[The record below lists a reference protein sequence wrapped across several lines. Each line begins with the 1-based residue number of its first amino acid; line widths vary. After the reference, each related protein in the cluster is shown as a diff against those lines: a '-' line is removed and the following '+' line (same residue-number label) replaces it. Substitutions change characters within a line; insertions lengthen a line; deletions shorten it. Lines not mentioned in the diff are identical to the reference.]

1 MFDCE
6 EYHSEFQALEVKRHT
21 PLTDRLVLH
30 YFELQKLPETITA
43 DSGLELW
50 LALFNAETE
59 EDLKQLEGLEV
70 PGVSQAIAAYRKITV
85 TKEFRE
91 YERLWSKARHDEAQ
105 ALYNAE
111 QNKAFAIAKNLLKM
125 QMAAPQ
131 IAEATGLTLD
141 EIAKIDV

>member
-43 DSGLELW
+43 DSELELW

-105 ALYNAE
+105 ALYNE
-111 QNKAFAIAKNLLKM
+111 RRGIAKNLLKM

-131 IAEATGLTLD
+131 IAEVTGLTLE